1 MRAHPEL
8 ALGLLRVMTGGLF
21 AWHGYAKIFAV
32 GLRAVTA
39 EFQRAGVPLPLLTA
53 PLSATLELAGG
64 VLLLLGLGSRGLAL
78 LLALSTAAALLLGSR
93 HAPPLPAPLPGAA
106 QWETPA
112 LMLVACLA
120 LALGGGGRPG
130 FGGYVSKDPDLPP
143 TSPPARTP
151 ASSKNRTRKRSG

>member
-93 HAPPLPAPLPGAA
+93 HAPPLLGAA

-151 ASSKNRTRKRSG
+151 ASSKSRTRKRSG

>member
-93 HAPPLPAPLPGAA
+93 HAPPLLGAA

-112 LMLVACLA
+112 LLLVACLA

-130 FGGYVSKDPDLPP
+130 FGGYVSKHPDLPP

-151 ASSKNRTRKRSG
+151 ASSKSRTRKRSG